1 MKRTLLLLFVL
12 LLGLTAIFAGE
23 PVTGIGA
30 GLTLGIP
37 FGVHAAGEYNFGPAY
52 AGLEIGYQGE
62 FGVDY
67 FSIRAEGGYN
77 FPKPF
82 VNKDWGMDLYLSVGG
97 KAGIYLGK
105 DDYTNKLAVA
115 GTLSIP
121 VTWTWYADNL
131 PLKVFVKAGPEIYF
145 TKVMNPLLF
154 SGSAGAMYVFSLKP
168 KQSNVGNQQSVGAG
182 GVPVAPVGVSE
193 IRGEPEPVAAADVHQ
208 QQPLAEPKPEII
220 QVQEPAVG
228 GENDL
233 PIPIGE
239 NEADAAA
246 E

>member
-30 GLTLGIP
+30 GAFGGLP
-37 FGVHAAGEYNFGPAY
+37 FHIGAIGEYNFGPAY
-52 AGLEIGYQGE
+52 ASLEMGYAIGDS
-62 FGVDY
+62 FL
-67 FSIRAEGGYN
+67 IRAGGGYN

-105 DDYTNKLAVA
+105 DDYTNKLTVA

-121 VTWTWYADNL
+121 VTWTWYAEKI
-131 PLKVFVKAGPEIYF
+131 PLKVFVQAGPELSFGYF
-145 TKVMNPLLF
+145 GF
-154 SGSAGAMYVFSLKP
+154 SGTAGAMYVFSLKP

-182 GVPVAPVGVSE
+182 GVPVAPLLAFTFE
-193 IRGEPEPVAAADVHQ
+193 IPS
-208 QQPLAEPKPEII
+208 
-220 QVQEPAVG
+220 
-228 GENDL
+228 
-233 PIPIGE
+233 
-239 NEADAAA
+239 
-246 E
+246 

>member
-1 MKRTLLLLFVL
+1 MKRTLLLLLVF

-30 GLTLGIP
+30 GAFGGLP
-37 FGVHAAGEYNFGPAY
+37 FHIGAIGEYNFGPAY
-52 AGLEIGYQGE
+52 ATLELGYSTGNM
-62 FGVDY
+62 FLIKGG
-67 FSIRAEGGYN
+67 GGYN

-82 VNKDWGMDLYLSVGG
+82 VHNDWGLDLYLSIGG
-97 KAGIYLGK
+97 KISGYMGSYKFGNTTEFYGFASIG
-105 DDYTNKLAVA
+105 
-115 GTLSIP
+115 IP
-121 VTWTWYADNL
+121 VTWTWYADKI
-131 PLKVFVKAGPEIYF
+131 PLKVFVQAGPELYIGGGGIDF
-145 TKVMNPLLF
+145 T
-154 SGSAGAMYVFSLKP
+154 GTAGAMYVFSLKP

-228 GENDL
+228 GEDDL